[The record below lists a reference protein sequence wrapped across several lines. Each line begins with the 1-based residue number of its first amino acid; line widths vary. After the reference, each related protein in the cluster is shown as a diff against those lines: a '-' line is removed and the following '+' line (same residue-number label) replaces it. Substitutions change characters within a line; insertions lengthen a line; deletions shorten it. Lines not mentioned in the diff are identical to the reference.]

1 MESIK
6 LKGRIDDDGILR
18 LEVPVGRPGVTV
30 VFQRPEMT
38 QEEWEKFINET
49 SGSLADDPIE
59 RGDQG
64 EFEVRDEIL

>member
-38 QEEWEKFINET
+38 QEEWEKFISET

-64 EFEVRDEIL
+64 EF

>member
-1 MESIK
+1 MESITI
-6 LKGRIDDDGILR
+6 KGHTDEDGILR